1 MLSDVIGH
9 AKAKEKLVR
18 AFESGRLAH
27 AYIFYGPAG
36 CGKRVLAKE
45 FIKYINCSKGGQ
57 DSCGVCP
64 ACTGLEGKNHPDL
77 AVIEPVKAVIKIEQ
91 IRAAKDL
98 VSLKAAQCEYRT
110 VLINE
115 ADKMNAQASD
125 ALLKLLEEPVSGT
138 MLILIASN
146 IHAISETIRSRCQRI
161 DFRGLSAE
169 DTLAVLKRKGF
180 EGPQLEFLT
189 RSSEGC
195 PGRAVNFAED
205 DLFGLR
211 EEAFKFAVDLAR
223 NGVFFVTKDLGKKYG
238 KFKED
243 EVEENETPADGAE
256 GPAPEEKTTNGQKTL
271 YVRNHLTDMFVSIFR
286 DVLLVNTGRAAS
298 MVNIDKNALIKELSG
313 IYSAEAA
320 AGILSGLNRIKG
332 LLKNTINFDISA
344 GNLIFRGG
352 K

>member
-1 MLSDVIGH
+1 MLSNVIGH
-9 AKAKEKLVR
+9 AKAKEKLIR
-18 AFESGRLAH
+18 AFKSGRLAH

-36 CGKRVLAKE
+36 CGKRVFAKE
-45 FIKYINCSKGGQ
+45 FIKYINCSKRRQ
-57 DSCGVCP
+57 DSCGACP
-64 ACTGLEGKNHPDL
+64 TCKGLEAKNHPDL

-98 VSLKAAQCEYRT
+98 VGLKAAQCEYRT
-110 VLINE
+110 VLIND
-115 ADKMNAQASD
+115 ADKMNMQASD
-125 ALLKLLEEPVSGT
+125 ALLKLIEEPVAGT
-138 MLILIASN
+138 LLILIASN
-146 IHAISETIRSRCQRI
+146 IHAISDTIRSRCQRI

-169 DTLAVLKRKGF
+169 DTLAVLKRKGL
-180 EGPQLEFLT
+180 EGPQLDFLA

-195 PGRAVNFAED
+195 PGKAVNFAED

-211 EEAFKFAVDLAR
+211 EEAFKFAADLAR
-223 NGVFFVTKDLGKKYG
+223 NGVFFITKDLGKKYG
-238 KFKED
+238 KFKEE
-243 EVEENETPADGAE
+243 EVEETEDPAEGTE

-271 YVRNHLTDMFVSIFR
+271 YVRNHLTDMFISIFR
-286 DVLLVNTGRAAS
+286 DVLLVNTGSAGS
-298 MVNIDKNALIKELSG
+298 IVNIDKNALIKELSG

-332 LLKNTINFDISA
+332 LLKNSINYDLSA